1 MKGYTAKSAVKNTN
15 IQSKILAIYK
25 EINKSQRPVILA
37 GNGIRLSNSFKEFNK
52 LVSKLRI
59 PVTTAFNGHDVISE
73 TSKLYIGRP
82 GTVGDRA
89 GNFTVQNSDLL
100 IVLGS
105 RLNIRQISYNYKS
118 FARFSK
124 IIYVPLYCCF

>member
-1 MKGYTAKSAVKNTN
+1 M
-15 IQSKILAIYK
+15 
-25 EINKSQRPVILA
+25 
-37 GNGIRLSNSFKEFNK
+37 
-52 LVSKLRI
+52 
-59 PVTTAFNGHDVISE
+59 ISE

-124 IIYVPLYCCF
+124 IIYVDIDKTELCKETVQPFMKVECDLKFFINKMIKYF